1 MDLREKIINLS
12 REFFLS
18 SGFSGITVED
28 ISAELGISKKTF
40 YKIFPDKKTL
50 LKTAIFSQ
58 ISITEEKISNI
69 FADKNKPVIERFK
82 ALSETL
88 IASTSRITPVFIRD
102 IKKNAPEIWEE
113 MRKKRK
119 VLIIKYFTRIIDEG
133 VENRVI
139 RADLD
144 KELFIMIYL
153 AAIENIINPQVLSE
167 MEFSAGE
174 VLDVIL
180 TMVFEGVLTEKGRT
194 KLKELRTGGRT

>member
-88 IASTSRITPVFIRD
+88 IASTSRITLVFIRD

-167 MEFSAGE
+167 MEYSAGE